1 MFRNLW
7 QSWLHLARHIGN
19 FQARALITLV
29 YFVFILPFGILARL
43 FSDPLRLKKTQA
55 DSDWL
60 ARQTRDLDLTS
71 ARRQG

>member
-29 YFVFILPFGILARL
+29 YFVLIMPFGILARR
-43 FSDPLRLKKTQA
+43 FSDPLRLKRPQT
-55 DSDWL
+55 DSAWL
-60 ARQTRDLDLTS
+60 ARETGDLTLDQ
-71 ARRQG
+71 AQRQG